1 MEQTVPAKDDSTIT
15 TEDMAFVMKCYKLLR
30 KLGYIKTQYEFS
42 EQFLNK
48 NKYYY
53 AMVLSE
59 GRQPSIDTLS
69 NLVHNLND
77 LHSQN
82 AITYLEQLHEQ
93 GQQLITKR
101 LLKFL

>member
-1 MEQTVPAKDDSTIT
+1 MQQVIQSEDNAGIMP
-15 TEDMAFVMKCYKLLR
+15 EDMQFVMKCYKILR
-30 KLGYIKTQYEFS
+30 KLGYIKSQYEFS
-42 EQFLNK
+42 QQFLNK

-59 GRQPSIDTLS
+59 GRQPSIDSL
-69 NLVHNLND
+69 HNLIHNLSD

-82 AITYLEQLHEQ
+82 ATTYFAQLHEY
-93 GQQLITKR
+93 GQRLLTQR